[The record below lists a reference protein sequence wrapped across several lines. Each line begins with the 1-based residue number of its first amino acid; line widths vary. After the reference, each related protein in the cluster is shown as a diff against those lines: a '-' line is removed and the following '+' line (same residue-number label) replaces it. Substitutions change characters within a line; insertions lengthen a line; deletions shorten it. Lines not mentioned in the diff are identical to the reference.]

1 VTQQLGLWSS
11 SRRRCGGDS
20 PGTARNRVRRH
31 PHVRRATASQ
41 ASRRY
46 VVNSPEGRR
55 SESGPPRPSHWPRGR
70 SHGPPGPRH
79 GPSHAG
85 VAPLC
90 QTGRAQAR
98 IRAARQTTPS
108 CGPHPR
114 AAASATQN
122 LARAT
127 RTIACVALTR
137 FGTGQDQRPT
147 NRRQWHHGPWHG
159 PPALVVPR
167 FSHWDKTTL
176 SHATRALACAPQDG
190 RMSCARPRRTHGEA
204 SLAVGPTP
212 RVPLRTLRERSRT
225 HAWGRSPI
233 WRGRPTTLYRSSR
246 FEKARGPSHGRSP
259 VWRADP
265 RCSYERNLPRRTPR
279 VAARLGW
286 SFLITP

>member
-1 VTQQLGLWSS
+1 VG
-11 SRRRCGGDS
+11 RDS

-204 SLAVGPTP
+204 SWRWAPH
-212 RVPLRTLRERSRT
+212 RVCRSARSESDHERT
-225 HAWGRSPI
+225 HGGEALFGGDDLQRCIAP
-233 WRGRPTTLYRSSR
+233 RASR
-246 FEKARGPSHGRSP
+246 RL
-259 VWRADP
+259 ADP
-265 RCSYERNLPRRTPR
+265 RMGEALFGGPTHDARTNAISREEHLAWPP
-279 VAARLGW
+279 VWDGA
-286 SFLITP
+286 S